1 MDAIVRTVRG
11 EPSCVLDAA
20 ISLHPNLQFT
30 LLETNSEGNFLFLDL
45 NINLSRDRRV
55 TSNWYQKPT
64 DTGTILNYRSCA
76 TPQNKR
82 SGIQGTV
89 HRVFRSTSNWEQ
101 FDKAMETNRPQ

>member
-1 MDAIVRTVRG
+1 MYVDAIVRTVRG

-20 ISLHPNLQFT
+20 ISLHPNLQLT
-30 LLETNSEGNFLFLDL
+30 LLETNSEG
-45 NINLSRDRRV
+45 DRRV

-76 TPQNKR
+76 TTQNKR

-101 FDKAMETNRPQ
+101 FDKAMETNRPQWLENHYPQS